1 MSAQHLSDEAVAA
14 FADGVL
20 SGHARERAGRHA
32 GACGE
37 CARAV
42 RVQREAVLA
51 LRAAPAPDLP
61 SGLLDRLRSVPATT
75 PIRAFPA
82 GVAPGGSAVFAA
94 FGTIPSGKV
103 VAPAPP
109 AERSRRRGPVAFTAA
124 AVAAAGVLAVA
135 SSSSASPLRSPTRP
149 VPGQSR
155 VVPAAAVTGPSGDA
169 TAVVQPYS
177 LFSYRP

>member
-1 MSAQHLSDEAVAA
+1 MSTQHLSDEAVAA

-20 SGHARERAGRHA
+20 SGHARERAGRHTA
-32 GACGE
+32 ACSE

-75 PIRAFPA
+75 PIRAFSTA
-82 GVAPGGSAVFAA
+82 VAPDGSAVFAA
-94 FGTIPSGKV
+94 FGTVPGASLG
-103 VAPAPP
+103 APEPP
-109 AERSRRRGPVAFTAA
+109 AEHGRRRGPIALTAA
-124 AVAAAGVLAVA
+124 VVAAAGVLAVA
-135 SSSSASPLRSPTRP
+135 SSSSASPLHSPSPPVTGHTRAVP
-149 VPGQSR
+149 V
-155 VVPAAAVTGPSGDA
+155 AAVTTPSDGG

-177 LFSYRP
+177 LVSYRP